1 MDVMSKIKEV
11 TETLDSIDNYFS
23 GLDQELSDCDSR
35 IQDLLH
41 YAENNKI
48 SILWAYK
55 YANEI
60 RKVMTE
66 RRRVKNDME
75 LLCKFNEQ
83 KNKLI
88 SSENRKFMVAEVC
101 KREKQLNMPYKNKRY
116 TDEDFEK
123 LFKKSNKKD

>member
-1 MDVMSKIKEV
+1 MDKIKNISDS
-11 TETLDSIDNYFS
+11 LDEIDKYFS

-41 YAENNKI
+41 YVENNKI

-60 RKVMTE
+60 RKVMIE

-88 SSENRKFMVAEVC
+88 SVDNRKFLLAEVC
-101 KREKQLNMPYKNKRY
+101 KREKQLNMPYKNRKY
-116 TDEDFEK
+116 TDEDLEK
-123 LFKKSNKKD
+123 ILKKSKKDE